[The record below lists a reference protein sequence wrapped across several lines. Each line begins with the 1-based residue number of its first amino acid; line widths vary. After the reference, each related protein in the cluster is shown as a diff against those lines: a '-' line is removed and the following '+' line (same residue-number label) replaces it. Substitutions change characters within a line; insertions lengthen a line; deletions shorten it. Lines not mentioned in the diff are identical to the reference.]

1 MRQNVVTGIDVG
13 TGTVRIVVAIGN
25 QDEANPRVISA
36 IAKESH
42 GLRHGYII
50 NSEEA
55 GESIRAAIH
64 EAERSAGI
72 KIGRAFIS
80 IGGMSLTSLTSDV
93 SVTIPDGRDVTTEDV
108 DQAMKSAESNLK
120 RAENY
125 KVINAIPLQ
134 YKLDGKKVLGKPQ
147 GMTGHTLEV
156 RALFVVC
163 LETHFNNMVKAVS
176 SAGIDIEDVVASPLA
191 AGLVTLTK
199 LQRMAGCVL
208 ANIGA
213 ETVSI
218 AVYENNTPVYVHAF
232 PIGSVDITNDIALGF
247 RIPIEDAEKVKLS
260 RGDNQYPK
268 KKLDEII
275 IARLSDI
282 FELIEAHLKKLGRN
296 GLLPAGIIITGG
308 GSSLDMI
315 ENLAKSSL
323 KIPARI
329 ATILFPKGADTARSV
344 AQTNN
349 SPRSPF
355 PVRDSSW
362 AVAYGLCIIGLKTE
376 AEEVISLKALKR
388 TKSFLLEWLKQFLP

>member
-13 TGTVRIVVAIGN
+13 TSNVRVVVAIGT
-25 QDEANPRVISA
+25 QDDINPRVIA
-36 IAKESH
+36 AVTRESH

-50 NSEEA
+50 NIEEA
-55 GESIRAAIH
+55 TESIQAAIRAA
-64 EAERSAGI
+64 EQTASI

-80 IGGMSLTSLTSDV
+80 IGGMSLTSFMGDAAISIDGDKG
-93 SVTIPDGRDVTTEDV
+93 VTGQHV
-108 DQAMKSAESNLK
+108 DRVMKEAEANLK

-125 KVINAIPLQ
+125 KVIHIVPLSF
-134 YKLDGKKVLGKPQ
+134 KLDGKKVLGKPH
-147 GMTGHTLEV
+147 GMTGSTLEV

-163 LETHFNNMVKAVS
+163 LEQHFQNMVAAVS
-176 SAGIDIEDVVASPLA
+176 GAGIDIEDVVASPLA

-213 ETVSI
+213 ETVSM
-218 AVYENNTPVYVHAF
+218 AVYENNNPVYVHAF

-247 RIPIEDAEKVKLS
+247 RIPIEDAEKIKVAKT
-260 RGDNQYPK
+260 DHQYPK

-275 IARLSDI
+275 MARLSDI

-308 GSSLDMI
+308 GSSLEMI
-315 ENLAKSSL
+315 ETLAKSSL
-323 KIPARI
+323 KIPAKI
-329 ATILFPKGADTARSV
+329 ATILFPKGAETARSV
-344 AQTNN
+344 TS
-349 SPRSPF
+349 SPSMPKSPF

-376 AEEVISLKALKR
+376 AEEVMSLKSIKQ
-388 TKSFLLEWLKQFLP
+388 TKNVILGWLKQFLP

>member
-13 TGTVRIVVAIGN
+13 TSTIRVVVAIGTA
-25 QDEANPRVISA
+25 DDINPRVIAAVSR
-36 IAKESH
+36 ESR

-50 NSEEA
+50 NIEEA
-55 GESIRAAIH
+55 TECIKETIKAA
-64 EAERSAGI
+64 EVAASI
-72 KIGRAFIS
+72 KIGRAFVS
-80 IGGMSLTSLTSDV
+80 VGGMSLTSLMGDATV
-93 SVTIPDGRDVTTEDV
+93 SIDGEKGVTQAHV
-108 DQAMKSAESNLK
+108 DQALKDAEANLK

-125 KVINAIPLQ
+125 KVIHVVPLAF
-134 YKLDGKKVLGKPQ
+134 KLDGKKVLGKPN
-147 GMTGHTLEV
+147 GMTGSTLEV

-163 LETHFNNMVKAVS
+163 LEQHFQNMITSVS
-176 SAGIDIEDVVASPLA
+176 NAGIEIEDVVASPLA

-213 ETVSI
+213 ETVSM
-218 AVYENNTPVYVHAF
+218 AVYENNNPVYVHAF

-247 RIPIEDAEKVKLS
+247 RIPIEDAERVKVSKA
-260 RGDNQYPK
+260 DHQYPK

-275 IARLSDI
+275 VARLSDI

-308 GSSLDMI
+308 GSSLEMI
-315 ENLAKSSL
+315 ETLAKSSL
-323 KIPARI
+323 KIPAKI
-329 ATILFPKGADTARSV
+329 ATILFPKGTETARSV
-344 AQTNN
+344 TA
-349 SPRSPF
+349 SPSQPKSPF

-376 AEEVISLKALKR
+376 TEEVMSLKSIKQ
-388 TKSFLLEWLKQFLP
+388 TKNVILGWLKQFLP